1 MFAAEQYAQAQAAAQ
16 AVAAAQYYANFGAQ
30 SLNANM
36 TAAAAVSAAGQHHPQ
51 PPPGSMASAPQD
63 FGPFVTQAGG
73 PPPHRRG
80 PPGPP
85 GSTGPSPLAVFAPAP
100 PILSGLQGSNQ
111 INPYLLQQQ
120 PPLPPREP
128 SSSRFVKLHFFKQF
142 YKFKVYIEDH

>member
-16 AVAAAQYYANFGAQ
+16 AVAAAQYYAN
-30 SLNANM
+30 M
-36 TAAAAVSAAGQHHPQ
+36 TVAVSATGQHHPP

-63 FGPFVTQAGG
+63 FGSFVTQADLVRGLSQAGG
-73 PPPHRRG
+73 PPLHRRG

-85 GSTGPSPLAVFAPAP
+85 GSAGPSPLAAFAPAP

-142 YKFKVYIEDH
+142 YEFKVYIEDH

>member
-16 AVAAAQYYANFGAQ
+16 AVAAAQYYAN
-30 SLNANM
+30 M
-36 TAAAAVSAAGQHHPQ
+36 TAAVSAAGQHHPP

-63 FGPFVTQAGG
+63 FSPFVNQAGG
-73 PPPHRRG
+73 PPQHRRG

-85 GSTGPSPLAVFAPAP
+85 GSAGPSPLSAFAPAP

-111 INPYLLQQQ
+111 INPNIFNLQQQ

-128 SSSRFVKLHFFKQF
+128 SSSRFVELHFF
-142 YKFKVYIEDH
+142 

>member
-1 MFAAEQYAQAQAAAQ
+1 MFAAEQYAQAQAADQ
-16 AVAAAQYYANFGAQ
+16 AVAAAQYYAN
-30 SLNANM
+30 M
-36 TAAAAVSAAGQHHPQ
+36 TAAVSVAGGQHHPP
-51 PPPGSMASAPQD
+51 PPPGSMASAPGQD

-73 PPPHRRG
+73 PPGQHRRG

-85 GSTGPSPLAVFAPAP
+85 GSAAGPSPLSAFAPAP

-128 SSSRFVKLHFFKQF
+128 SSSRFVKLHFFRNLK
-142 YKFKVYIEDH
+142 YI

>member
-63 FGPFVTQAGG
+63 FGPFVNQAGG
-73 PPPHRRG
+73 PPQHRRG

-85 GSTGPSPLAVFAPAP
+85 AFAPAP
-100 PILSGLQGSNQ
+100 PILSGIQGSNQINYDSQ

-142 YKFKVYIEDH
+142 YEFKVYIEDH

>member
-1 MFAAEQYAQAQAAAQ
+1 MDLMFAAEQYAQAQAAAQ
-16 AVAAAQYYANFGAQ
+16 AVAAAQYYAN
-30 SLNANM
+30 M
-36 TAAAAVSAAGQHHPQ
+36 TAAVSAAGQHHPP

-63 FGPFVTQAGG
+63 FGPFVNQAGG
-73 PPPHRRG
+73 PPQHRRG

-85 GSTGPSPLAVFAPAP
+85 GSAGPSPLSAFAPAP

-111 INPYLLQQQ
+111 INPNIFNLQQQ

-142 YKFKVYIEDH
+142 YEFKVYIEDH